1 MAAST
6 RNGSQWGT
14 YVLSALAGSAL
25 TLLALE
31 LRHRSGLSMPAP
43 TVANEKPDEVMI
55 ASVNNET
62 CQETLLVTMNSHV
75 KDEACCDIDREIQPT
90 SRSRRHSTFL
100 TSVSGSFRDVDGINR
115 HSTASLAGSSSN
127 SELPQEERNLAA
139 NRTNVHVLSE
149 ENGLVDDKD
158 IREHAE
164 FDSKVVSKL
173 ETLEE
178 SKLLLH
184 RTRAVSALASRLMAA
199 PDEEACYNVVSR
211 LLVPLFHVDRCS
223 FALKIDADHIVLRC
237 VAVKQRKHATVIGLD
252 GGKTGGVVLTLKD
265 TMVGICA
272 TTLQQQYCPRT
283 SESTFETQRSLHS
296 IGLNS
301 ILATPILVNGNKFA
315 GAIVISMEKED
326 AFKNYDRILIQDI
339 ASMLGANIYAK
350 RMRKAAEHS
359 NKVSREMLHSMIP
372 AKVIAKIEVFWDEN
386 SNEYINRRS
395 SASESITR
403 DSIIDSGTDH
413 NTDHSGTQNIMS
425 RELTLGQ
432 RPEKQ
437 LSRCKSVDQKLNF
450 LNTMNN
456 LGDDDSDNA
465 AGVIVDTTAMEI
477 NTVARAL
484 YAENVQDVVVIFSDI
499 VGFSK
504 MASCMKPLEV
514 MDMLQSL
521 FSRFDA
527 LCDKHGITKLE
538 TIGDAYICTANLFD
552 EEKFDGNAA
561 DAACAAL
568 EMAKDMVLATQD
580 ETLEIRVG
588 IHIGEVT
595 CGVLGE
601 RLPKFTVFGHN
612 VNLAARMEQ
621 TCKPNMIRVSE
632 EFWRLVANVE
642 DGWDEYEVITMKNI
656 GDVGTYI
663 LDPLDRYY

>member
-1 MAAST
+1 MATST
-6 RNGSQWGT
+6 RNGSEWGSC
-14 YVLSALAGSAL
+14 VLSALVGSAL
-25 TLLALE
+25 TLLVLE
-31 LRHRSGLSMPAP
+31 LRHRSKHSVPSSTLAD
-43 TVANEKPDEVMI
+43 EKPDDTD
-55 ASVNNET
+55 VNSTTFRDALPVTTNGHSED
-62 CQETLLVTMNSHV
+62 QEWVNIES
-75 KDEACCDIDREIQPT
+75 DIRPNIGC
-90 SRSRRHSTFL
+90 RRQSTRL
-100 TSVSGSFRDVDGINR
+100 TSVSGSFRDVDGVNR
-115 HSTASLAGSSSN
+115 HSVGSLASSN
-127 SELPQEERNLAA
+127 SVAEWPEEERNFAP
-139 NRTNVHVLSE
+139 NGTNIHVLSE
-149 ENGLVDDKD
+149 ESGLVEDKD

-164 FDSKVVSKL
+164 FDAKVVSKL
-173 ETLEE
+173 KSLEE

-199 PDEEACYNVVSR
+199 PDEEACYEVVSR

-223 FALKIDADHIVLRC
+223 YALKTDADHIILKS
-237 VAVKQRKHATVIGLD
+237 VAVKQRKHVTVMGLD
-252 GGKTGGVVLTLKD
+252 GAKKGGVILPLKD
-265 TMVGICA
+265 TMVGLCA

-283 SESTFETQRSLHS
+283 SESTFETQRSLHT

-301 ILATPILVNGNKFA
+301 ILATPILVNGSKFA
-315 GAIVISMEKED
+315 GAIVVSMEKED
-326 AFKNYDRILIQDI
+326 AFRKYDRILIQDI

-359 NKVSREMLHSMIP
+359 NKISREMLHSMIP
-372 AKVIAKIEVFWDEN
+372 PKVIQKIEVFWDEN
-386 SNEYINRRS
+386 SNEYMSRRS
-395 SASESITR
+395 SNSESLR
-403 DSIIDSGTDH
+403 RNSFVDSATDL
-413 NTDHSGTQNIMS
+413 NNDESVSQNVMS
-425 RELTLGQ
+425 RELTRRR
-432 RPEKQ
+432 RPATQ
-437 LSRCKSVDQKLNF
+437 LNRCESVDQKLNF

-465 AGVIVDTTAMEI
+465 TGVIVDAMRMEI
-477 NTVARAL
+477 NTVASAL
-484 YAENVQDVVVIFSDI
+484 YAENVKDVVVIFSDI

-504 MASCMKPLEV
+504 MALSMKPLEV

-521 FSRFDA
+521 FSRFDT

-552 EEKFDGNAA
+552 EEQFGGNAA

-601 RLPKFTVFGHN
+601 RLPKFTVFGHH

-642 DGWDEYEVITMKNI
+642 DGWDEYEVVTMKNM

-663 LDPLDRYY
+663 LDPLERYY

>member
-1 MAAST
+1 
-6 RNGSQWGT
+6 
-14 YVLSALAGSAL
+14 
-25 TLLALE
+25 
-31 LRHRSGLSMPAP
+31 
-43 TVANEKPDEVMI
+43 
-55 ASVNNET
+55 
-62 CQETLLVTMNSHV
+62 
-75 KDEACCDIDREIQPT
+75 
-90 SRSRRHSTFL
+90 
-100 TSVSGSFRDVDGINR
+100 
-115 HSTASLAGSSSN
+115 
-127 SELPQEERNLAA
+127 
-139 NRTNVHVLSE
+139 
-149 ENGLVDDKD
+149 
-158 IREHAE
+158 
-164 FDSKVVSKL
+164 
-173 ETLEE
+173 
-178 SKLLLH
+178 
-184 RTRAVSALASRLMAA
+184 
-199 PDEEACYNVVSR
+199 
-211 LLVPLFHVDRCS
+211 
-223 FALKIDADHIVLRC
+223 
-237 VAVKQRKHATVIGLD
+237 
-252 GGKTGGVVLTLKD
+252 
-265 TMVGICA
+265 
-272 TTLQQQYCPRT
+272 
-283 SESTFETQRSLHS
+283 
-296 IGLNS
+296 
-301 ILATPILVNGNKFA
+301 
-315 GAIVISMEKED
+315 
-326 AFKNYDRILIQDI
+326 
-339 ASMLGANIYAK
+339 
-350 RMRKAAEHS
+350 MRKAAEHS

-484 YAENVQDVVVIFSDI
+484 FAENVQDVVVIFSDI